1 MFIVEIYNKQCIHVF
16 KNRDEAREYAESY
29 HYFHFIVIEENHVE
43 NYIKVKF

>member
-1 MFIVEIYNKQCIHVF
+1 MFICELDNKQCIHVF
-16 KNRDEAREYAESY
+16 KNRDKAREYAERN

>member
-1 MFIVEIYNKQCIHVF
+1 MFLDEIDNKQCIHVF